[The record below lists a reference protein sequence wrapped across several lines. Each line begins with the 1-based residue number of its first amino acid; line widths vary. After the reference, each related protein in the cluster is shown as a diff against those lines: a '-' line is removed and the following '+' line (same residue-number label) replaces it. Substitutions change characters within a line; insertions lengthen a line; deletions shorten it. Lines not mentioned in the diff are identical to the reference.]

1 MGRTRRWRAGVEQTR
16 NERRGLMAAQGID
29 ELGRWMHNQVV
40 KCPAGNDN
48 RARVRPLS
56 HASLDSHSWL
66 SVLPGKGCS
75 RKRPSAFLG
84 RCGTTVQRYPRSNRH
99 MELGGFWRNGIA
111 RGCRSQAGRRIPTGA
126 PVDRLQRC
134 TDAAAPGSIEAGHPS
149 QGWLAF
155 ALNRPPRS
163 SLGIQGS

>member
-1 MGRTRRWRAGVEQTR
+1 
-16 NERRGLMAAQGID
+16 MAAINYPKGID
-29 ELGRWMHNQVV
+29 ELCRWMYKQVV

-84 RCGTTVQRYPRSNRH
+84 RCGTTVQRH
-99 MELGGFWRNGIA
+99 QALQQAHGAWR
-111 RGCRSQAGRRIPTGA
+111 
-126 PVDRLQRC
+126 V
-134 TDAAAPGSIEAGHPS
+134 
-149 QGWLAF
+149 LA
-155 ALNRPPRS
+155 
-163 SLGIQGS
+163 